1 MKGKGRL
8 RVQERNGQD
17 AHDAYWNKA
26 HPKDQA
32 HCRQCRAIYHNKH
45 WFFDEEKLQ
54 QLTKAKQS
62 EAVLCPACEKIRD
75 RFASGFVKLSGSFLS
90 SHRQEIL
97 NLLRNEEK
105 RAMGL
110 NPLER
115 IIEIEGNGHG
125 LLVSTTHEKLAQ
137 RLGKSLQRAFSGE
150 VEYHWSRG
158 EKMARVSWNRD

>member
-26 HPKDQA
+26 QPRDHA

-45 WFFDEEKLQ
+45 WFFDEGKLKE
-54 QLTKAKQS
+54 LAKAKKT
-62 EAVLCPACEKIRD
+62 EAVLCPACEKVRD
-75 RFASGFVKLSGSFLS
+75 HFASGYVKLSGHFLTA
-90 SHRQEIL
+90 HREEIL
-97 NLLRNEEK
+97 NLIRNEEK
-105 RAMGL
+105 KAMGL

-125 LLVSTTHEKLAQ
+125 LVVSTTHERLAQ
-137 RLGKSLQRAFSGE
+137 RLGKSLKRAFSGE
-150 VEYHWSRG
+150 VEYRWSRG